1 MEYKVIERYGKYY
14 YQDKEGRIYGG
25 RIGFNYIVGFDAAGE
40 FVDGKA
46 WFMVKREYID
56 RDRPVPELVTKE
68 EYYVVNE
75 GLRCVMWGQEAKEYA
90 EQRRTQPTFPK
101 TNLTVRCDESG
112 YFFVNEKGE
121 ELFDERFAHA
131 EIAKS
136 GVLTV
141 GRKQGDK
148 ILNYVINKKGEIIAG
163 PYSSLSMADRKG
175 AIKKDAGNNSN
186 NAEYIEF
193 AVDEKGR
200 CDDYEVAL
208 ELVKR
213 DIRFLFKLSDR
224 VYREYAR
231 KYELFS
237 MKNKARYMNLA
248 ITESL
253 AKMISEKVEEG
264 VTSIIDKLKNVAAP
278 KKASV
283 AEAAAVTKAIER
295 FKETGNSRKI
305 RELFQERV
313 RDATKEQKDFNKQ
326 EKEGREYLY
335 SGALDK
341 ELQEQEGKQKKE
353 MQKQA
358 KKQKKEMQKQ
368 AKKQKKEMQKQADEQ
383 EKERKKQASKQE
395 KAMLKQANEQE
406 EEMHKQAK
414 KLEEEMRKLAEELEN
429 ISKESFDYYNNKD

>member
-75 GLRCVMWGQEAKEYA
+75 GLRCVMWGEEAKEYA

-121 ELFDERFAHA
+121 ELFDERFAYA

-141 GRKQGDK
+141 GRKQDDK
-148 ILNYVINKKGEIIAG
+148 TLAYAINKKGEIIAG
-163 PYSSLSMADRKG
+163 PYSSLSLADRKG
-175 AIKKDAGNNSN
+175 TIKKDAGNNSN

-193 AVDEKGR
+193 AVDEEGR
-200 CDDYEVAL
+200 CDDYETAL
-208 ELVKR
+208 ELVKQ

-237 MKNKARYMNLA
+237 MKNKARCMNRA

-253 AKMISEKVEEG
+253 ANMSGETLSTSEQKSLSEKFKEG
-264 VTSIIDKLKNVAAP
+264 VKAAAERGVSIINKLKNG
-278 KKASV
+278 KASA

-295 FKETGNSRKI
+295 FKETGDSKNI

-313 RDATKEQKDFNKQ
+313 RDAIKEKKDFDKKL
-326 EKEGREYLY
+326 EEGREHLY

-341 ELQEQEGKQKKE
+341 ELQEQEGKQEKE
-353 MQKQA
+353 R
-358 KKQKKEMQKQ
+358 KKQEDK
-368 AKKQKKEMQKQADEQ
+368 Q
-383 EKERKKQASKQE
+383 EKKRKKQASKQE

-406 EEMHKQAK
+406 EKMHKQVN
-414 KLEEEMRKLAEELEN
+414 KLEEEIRKLAEELEN